1 VPDEVN
7 PGYVTCSAC
16 HRVVETG
23 HVNRSGRCI
32 LCAGKTAAQ
41 LAAEEPAGHRM
52 SEDGSVLVEPDP
64 VEPES
69 EKSAE
74 EQHEP

>member
-7 PGYVTCSAC
+7 PGYVACSSC

-23 HVNRSGRCI
+23 HVNSSGRCI

-52 SEDGSVLVEPDP
+52 SEDGSVLVEP
-64 VEPES
+64 ES

-74 EQHEP
+74 EQREP